1 MSAGERAK
9 KAAATQALDYIESGM
24 RIGLGTGST
33 AAWLVKLLGEKT
45 RKGGFAIT
53 CVPTSSRTADL
64 AVECGL
70 KISTL
75 DEAGWLDLT
84 IDGADE
90 FDPELN
96 LIKGGG
102 GALLQEKIVA
112 TASDKMI
119 VITDPSKE
127 VPQLGAFPLPVEII
141 KFGWETTKAIVEDML
156 VTSDVAGRQTTLRLN
171 RDEPFVTDE
180 GHYIIDLHLRRIGEP
195 AKLSALLNRIPG
207 VVENGIFIGI
217 ADVIVIG
224 QEDGSARVIVDEEN
238 NARNAA
244 HDDGLKAS
252 IDGDPDSKPDDDPD
266 DGPDDSGPERPKRR
280 KKIED
285 EDQNLFDDIV

>member
-9 KAAATQALDYIESGM
+9 KASAMRALRYVESGM
-24 RIGLGTGST
+24 RVGLGTGST
-33 AAWLVKLLGEKT
+33 AAWLVKLLGEKA
-45 RKGGFAIT
+45 RQGGFDIT
-53 CVPTSSRTADL
+53 CVATSSRTADL

-70 KISTL
+70 KITTL

-90 FDPELN
+90 FDPNLN

-119 VITDPSKE
+119 VIADPSKE

-141 KFGWETTKAIVEDML
+141 KFGWETTKAIVEEML
-156 VTSDVAGRQTTLRLN
+156 ESADVAGRQATLRLN

-207 VVENGIFIGI
+207 VVENGIFVNI
-217 ADVIVIG
+217 ADAIVIG
-224 QEDGSARVIVDEEN
+224 QEDGGARVIPEEGGDR
-238 NARNAA
+238 ARKPS
-244 HDDGLKAS
+244 DDGAGGPKA
-252 IDGDPDSKPDDDPD
+252 
-266 DGPDDSGPERPKRR
+266 R
-280 KKIED
+280 KTSDE